1 MKDNIREL
9 RTSAVMNAVREYVDL
24 CKKRLQA
31 YNSIFT
37 KENYGENDE
46 MLTTFA
52 VYFAGRVNAKLGTS
66 ISSEDVEEWYC
77 IEKFPFGYYE
87 GLRVTIGAISSLTLT
102 EQLEWLSSIDNRPTT
117 AVL

>member
-9 RTSAVMNAVREYVDL
+9 RQSAVMNAVREYVDL

-31 YNSIFT
+31 YDSIFT
-37 KENYGENDE
+37 RENYGENDE

-66 ISSEDVEEWYC
+66 ISSADVEEWYM
-77 IEKFPFGYYE
+77 IEKVPFGNNE
-87 GLRVTIGAISSLTLT
+87 GLRVTIGEISSLTYT
-102 EQLEWLSSIDNRPTT
+102 ELCAWLDRIDNRPTT
-117 AVL
+117 VVL